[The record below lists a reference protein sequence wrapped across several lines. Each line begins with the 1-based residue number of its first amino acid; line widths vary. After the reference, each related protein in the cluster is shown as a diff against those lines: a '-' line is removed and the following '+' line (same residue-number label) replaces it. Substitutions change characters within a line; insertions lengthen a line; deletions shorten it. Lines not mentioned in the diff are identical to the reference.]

1 MMSILPQ
8 KYFLA
13 FFSFLFL
20 WTSILGANTNPEN
33 IFYSFQNLS
42 IVGQTNVNNFW
53 LRYSKIESFKKI
65 PTMTNITYLNGKSI
79 AVSIP
84 AHDFICSN
92 HLMKNDFL
100 SLIRADVSP
109 DIDIQLQGIQG
120 VANLKNDSTEVVIVN
135 ITLAGVKRSM
145 DVYCSIVKDDANHF
159 TLSGTRLVKLSDFN
173 LIPPSKFF
181 GLIKVK
187 NEITIHFE
195 IKLMVQGN

>member
-1 MMSILPQ
+1 M
-8 KYFLA
+8 
-13 FFSFLFL
+13 
-20 WTSILGANTNPEN
+20 TD
-33 IFYSFQNLS
+33 
-42 IVGQTNVNNFW
+42 
-53 LRYSKIESFKKI
+53 I
-65 PTMTNITYLNGKSI
+65 PYLNGKSI

-92 HLMKNDFL
+92 RLMKNDFL
-100 SLIRADVSP
+100 SLIRADTSP

-120 VANLKNDSTEVVIVN
+120 VANLKNDSTEVVMVN